1 MKHILYLAAAT
12 IAIGLMTPAAHAQR
26 SDLDL
31 RFHAPFPF
39 SVGNNTFAA
48 GDYMVTRLGH
58 LKLLFFNQENRTAAS
73 VSVLPASSH
82 KYGNGHARVVFHRY
96 GSQYFLAVVSEGSL
110 DSTFGVYTS
119 KEETQLANAS
129 PQKPVTTVSVVP
141 SRGALQAT
149 VSPQSRKRDG

>member
-1 MKHILYLAAAT
+1 MKRILYFAVAT
-12 IAIGLMTPAAHAQR
+12 IAICLATPAAHAQR
-26 SDLDL
+26 SNLDL

-48 GDYMVTRLGH
+48 GDYMINRQGH
-58 LKLLFFNQENRTAAS
+58 LKLIFCNQENHIATF
-73 VSVLPASSH
+73 VDVLPASST
-82 KYGNGHARVVFHRY
+82 KDNNSHARLVFHRY
-96 GSQYFLAVVSEGSL
+96 GDQYFLAIVSEGSL
-110 DSTFGVYTS
+110 DSTFSVYTS

-149 VSPQSRKRDG
+149 VSPQK

>member
-1 MKHILYLAAAT
+1 MKHILYFAVAI

-39 SVGNNTFAA
+39 SVGDNTFAA

-58 LKLLFFNQENRTAAS
+58 LKLLFFNLDNRAAAS
-73 VSVLPASSH
+73 VSVLSASSH
-82 KYGNGHARVVFHRY
+82 KYGDGHARVVFHRY
-96 GSQYFLAVVSEGSL
+96 GSQYFLALVSEGSL
-110 DSTFGVYTS
+110 DSTFGAYTS

-149 VSPQSRKRDG
+149 VSPQK

>member
-1 MKHILYLAAAT
+1 M
-12 IAIGLMTPAAHAQR
+12 AICLMVPAAHAQR

-39 SVGNNTFAA
+39 TVGNNTFAA

-73 VSVLPASSH
+73 VSVLPASSQ

-96 GSQYFLAVVSEGSL
+96 GSQYFLAIVSEGSL

-119 KEETQLANAS
+119 KEETQLANTS

-141 SRGALQAT
+141 SRGGLQAT
-149 VSPQSRKRDG
+149 VSPQK

>member
-1 MKHILYLAAAT
+1 MKHILYFVVAI
-12 IAIGLMTPAAHAQR
+12 IAICLMTPAAHAQR

-48 GDYMVTRLGH
+48 GDYMITRQGH
-58 LKLLFFNQENRTAAS
+58 LKLIFYNWENHTAAS

-96 GSQYFLAVVSEGSL
+96 GDQYFLAIVSEGSL

-119 KEETQLANAS
+119 NEEKQLANAS
-129 PQKPVTTVSVVP
+129 PQKPVTTVSVVL
-141 SRGALQAT
+141 SSGALQAT
-149 VSPQSRKRDG
+149 VSPQK

>member
-1 MKHILYLAAAT
+1 MKHILYFGVAT
-12 IAIGLMTPAAHAQR
+12 ICICLMTPAVHAQR

-31 RFHAPFPF
+31 RFHVPFPF

-48 GDYMVTRLGH
+48 GNYMINRQGR
-58 LKLLFFNQENRTAAS
+58 LKLIFRNQENHTATF
-73 VSVLPASSH
+73 VDVLPASS
-82 KYGNGHARVVFHRY
+82 KDGNGHARIVFHRY
-96 GSQYFLAVVSEGSL
+96 GDQYFLAIVSEGSR

-149 VSPQSRKRDG
+149 VSSQK

>member
-1 MKHILYLAAAT
+1 MKHILYFA
-12 IAIGLMTPAAHAQR
+12 IAIIVICLMTPAAHAQR

-82 KYGNGHARVVFHRY
+82 KYGDGHARVVFHHY
-96 GSQYFLAVVSEGSL
+96 SSQYFLAILSDGSL

-119 KEETQLANAS
+119 KAETQLANAS
-129 PQKPVTTVSVVP
+129 PQKPVTTVSLVP

-149 VSPQSRKRDG
+149 VSPQK